1 MGDVGEN
8 YRISDIDF
16 SAQSLA
22 YVDVAVCTEKVCD
35 MVLKN
40 FLLMNI
46 WLHLVHVYYKNIFI
60 DILTTSSH
68 THKLIFHIF
77 NLKKF
82 YKILGDLD

>member
-60 DILTTSSH
+60 ARPTRPGTKQLSRA
-68 THKLIFHIF
+68 
-77 NLKKF
+77 
-82 YKILGDLD
+82 Y

>member
-40 FLLMNI
+40 F
-46 WLHLVHVYYKNIFI
+46 
-60 DILTTSSH
+60 D
-68 THKLIFHIF
+68 
-77 NLKKF
+77 
-82 YKILGDLD
+82 